1 MNLFTKIL
9 SHYEIKKNK
18 CLFIKEAVM
27 ENVQEKRE
35 ALEEMR
41 SYNVK
46 LEKGIV
52 TLAKELKDN
61 PQEDTMKFLETVV
74 NGINWVIQI
83 TNLTI
88 DLLNEDKNRIT
99 KEEINNEIL
108 ALNEALKDGDNDKAA
123 DLFENQLLAFIR
135 KLNTACDE
143 IL

>member
-9 SHYEIKKNK
+9 SQYERKKNK

-41 SYNVK
+41 NYNVK

-61 PQEDTMKFLETVV
+61 PQDDTMKFLETVV